1 MLILLLQVYI
11 PDDDIIQ
18 TTAIINSIFDIQARY
33 SLDLCQPSLCSPTE
47 SYTWTVGL
55 WKELPTVL
63 RYTTFIEVMVT
74 QFSMDFFLSDV
85 VDTLRY
91 AESGGVQASATI
103 QCLGWG
109 TTVAERGKM
118 QGAFI
123 PLAAAEPQCSAQ
135 RKGVLVCQ

>member
-1 MLILLLQVYI
+1 MYI

-55 WKELPTVL
+55 WKEVPTVL

-91 AESGGVQASATI
+91 AESGG
-103 QCLGWG
+103 W
-109 TTVAERGKM
+109 
-118 QGAFI
+118 
-123 PLAAAEPQCSAQ
+123 CSN
-135 RKGVLVCQ
+135 

>member
-1 MLILLLQVYI
+1 MYI

-18 TTAIINSIFDIQARY
+18 TTAIMNSIFDIQAQY

-55 WKELPTVL
+55 WKEVPTVL

-91 AESGGVQASATI
+91 AESGGVQARAALSA
-103 QCLGWG
+103 G
-109 TTVAERGKM
+109 VAGRSG
-118 QGAFI
+118 
-123 PLAAAEPQCSAQ
+123 
-135 RKGVLVCQ
+135 RKGRDAGGCHSP